1 MQACQVCG
9 TAEVDAGGYCTGCRH
24 YRGPQSYAL
33 SPPAADLPAAGSAVG
48 FAAPPPD
55 SGAAW
60 YSAPAYPQQAAVAAY
75 PVSPGG
81 PPSPQFAPAV
91 GDSPPAQ
98 PPRAPLTAS
107 LFMVTVMVVVLV
119 AGTVAVVLIRSK
131 AGGTQPGS
139 NTGNNSPAPAVAAA
153 GPSGPPVSAT
163 PSTAGVVDRCVVGNW
178 AVTSWSVQTKNVT
191 LATDAGG
198 IVGLGADGTGTWDFG
213 SGVTLTGTV
222 EDLKSEDL
230 VTGRIEFSFRTT
242 GQAFTFQ
249 DVRSDVREVLNQ
261 SGEQPV
267 NRQISMDLGVA
278 EYTCA
283 GDALRL
289 KIGGY
294 DIQAGRK

>member
-33 SPPAADLPAAGSAVG
+33 SPPAADLPMAGSAAG
-48 FAAPPPD
+48 YAAVHADP
-55 SGAAW
+55 GGVY
-60 YSAPAYPQQAAVAAY
+60 YSAPAYEHRAAVAAY
-75 PVSPGG
+75 PVSPGAQ
-81 PPSPQFAPAV
+81 PSAQFHSAPPDPLPSPQ
-91 GDSPPAQ
+91 
-98 PPRAPLTAS
+98 PRAPLATS

-131 AGGTQPGS
+131 SGGSQPGS
-139 NTGNNSPAPAVAAA
+139 KTANSSAAPAVAGAA
-153 GPSGPPVSAT
+153 PSGPPASTVPSA
-163 PSTAGVVDRCVVGNW
+163 STVDRCVVGDW
-178 AVTSWSVQTKNVT
+178 AVTSWSVKTTNVS

-198 IVGLGADGTGTWDFG
+198 ILRLGADGSGRWDFG
-213 SGVTLTGTV
+213 SGVTFTGTV
-222 EDLKSEDL
+222 EDIKSEDL
-230 VTGRIEFSFRTT
+230 VTGRVDFTFRTT
-242 GQAFTFQ
+242 GQSFSFQ

-261 SGEQPV
+261 SGEKPV

-283 GDALRL
+283 GDTVRL

>member
-33 SPPAADLPAAGSAVG
+33 SPPAADLPAPQYDPGAVYYSSAGYA
-48 FAAPPPD
+48 
-55 SGAAW
+55 
-60 YSAPAYPQQAAVAAY
+60 QQAAVAAY
-75 PVSPGG
+75 PVSP
-81 PPSPQFAPAV
+81 PAPQFAPAA
-91 GDSPPAQ
+91 DPQPAATPQ
-98 PPRAPLTAS
+98 ARAPLTAS

-131 AGGTQPGS
+131 SGSSQPGA
-139 NTGNNSPAPAVAAA
+139 NTGNNSAAPAAAA
-153 GPSGPPVSAT
+153 GAPSGPP
-163 PSTAGVVDRCVVGNW
+163 PSTAPSTSTGVDRCVVGEW
-178 AVTSWSVQTKNVT
+178 GVTSWSVQTKNVT

-198 IVGLGADGTGTWDFG
+198 IMRLTADGTGTWDFG

-230 VTGRIEFSFRTT
+230 VTGRVDFSFRTT
-242 GQAFTFQ
+242 GQSFSFQ
-249 DVRSDVREVLNQ
+249 DVRSDVREVLSQ
-261 SGEQPV
+261 SGEDPV
-267 NRQISMDLGVA
+267 NRQISFDLGVA

-283 GDALRL
+283 GNALRL
-289 KIGGY
+289 KYGGY

>member
-33 SPPAADLPAAGSAVG
+33 NPPAADLSLAGPAAGYAAVHADPG
-48 FAAPPPD
+48 GVYHPTP
-55 SGAAW
+55 S
-60 YSAPAYPQQAAVAAY
+60 YQHHAAVAAY

-81 PPSPQFAPAV
+81 QPSAQFPSTPPDPLPS
-91 GDSPPAQ
+91 SQ
-98 PPRAPLTAS
+98 PRVPLATS

-131 AGGTQPGS
+131 AGGSQPGS
-139 NTGNNSPAPAVAAA
+139 TAANNSPAPAVAAA
-153 GPSGPPVSAT
+153 APSGPPA
-163 PSTAGVVDRCVVGNW
+163 STAPSASTVDRCVVGEW
-178 AVTSWSVQTKNVT
+178 AVTSWSVQTTDVSLT
-191 LATDAGG
+191 TDAGG
-198 IVGLGADGTGTWDFG
+198 IVRLGADGTGRWDFG
-213 SGVTLTGTV
+213 SGVTFKGTV
-222 EDLKSEDL
+222 EDIKSEDL
-230 VTGRIEFSFRTT
+230 VTGRVDFAFRTT
-242 GQAFTFQ
+242 GQSFTFQ
-249 DVRSDVREVLNQ
+249 NVRSDVREVLNQ
-261 SGEQPV
+261 SGEKPV

-283 GDALRL
+283 GDTFRL